1 MGVAFYATAFAVDP
15 GFTENKLF
23 NFRNGAPGT
32 IRTSDPQIRSLMLYP
47 AELRARF
54 SQRARTLR
62 SVMAAAKPVC
72 RSRKRAIATGS
83 EPAWQGLGQT
93 EISVNRLLRPCP
105 FVTNA

>member
-1 MGVAFYATAFAVDP
+1 MARSREQIRSRSNLG
-15 GFTENKLF
+15 
-23 NFRNGAPGT
+23 NGAPGT

-105 FVTNA
+105 LVTDA